1 MSLSWS
7 LARSCKRHSQVHAY
21 LQQTHLLYVVL
32 FNCLLE
38 HFIDLFKRHFIYLGL
53 FQTQNTHNYILNDH
67 SITFP
72 QLLPH
77 QFERSIRFVDMSY
90 VSCRPTVY
98 LCMYGYVCVICKLLQ
113 VMVKWRP
120 MFFLVW
126 ATPQAP
132 LLFVF
137 CCWLHHCPGL

>member
-1 MSLSWS
+1 MSL
-7 LARSCKRHSQVHAY
+7 SCKRHSQVHAH

-32 FNCLLE
+32 HNCLLE

-53 FQTQNTHNYILNDH
+53 FQTPNTRNYILNDY

-72 QLLPH
+72 N

-113 VMVKWRP
+113 VMVK
-120 MFFLVW
+120 
-126 ATPQAP
+126 
-132 LLFVF
+132 
-137 CCWLHHCPGL
+137 